1 MVKGWES
8 GTPGVSQPLLGFR
21 HSSAV
26 RGRQQ
31 FWTGPDEVEAVEE
44 DYEED
49 ALESRR
55 GVYPNQSQLKT
66 AFLSGNWETSLLS
79 PCSETLN

>member
-1 MVKGWES
+1 MS
-8 GTPGVSQPLLGFR
+8 
-21 HSSAV
+21 
-26 RGRQQ
+26 
-31 FWTGPDEVEAVEE
+31 PDEVEAVEE